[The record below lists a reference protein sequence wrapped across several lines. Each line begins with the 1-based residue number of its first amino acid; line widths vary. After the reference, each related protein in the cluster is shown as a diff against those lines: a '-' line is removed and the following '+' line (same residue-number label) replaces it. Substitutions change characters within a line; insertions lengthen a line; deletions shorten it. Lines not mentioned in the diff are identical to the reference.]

1 MKNIKQLINE
11 KLTINKDNIVNNV
24 GNGIEYTY
32 IWGRNQKGMALDAN
46 DVEFACIT
54 SNGEIFLFSNQ
65 GLNDFIEKNPFNID
79 GDYMMVFEELLS
91 LKSKNTWEHLSYDE
105 NWDASPL
112 PQTKDIKVMG
122 IRYI

>member
-11 KLTINKDNIVNNV
+11 KLTINKDNIDNS
-24 GNGIEYTY
+24 IEYTY
-32 IWGRNQKGMALDAN
+32 IWGRNQHGMALDAN
-46 DVEFACIT
+46 EVEFACIT
-54 SNGEIFLFSNQ
+54 SNGEMFLFTKR
-65 GLNDFIEKNPFNID
+65 GLNDFIEKNPDNLN

-122 IRYI
+122 IRYK